1 MSQWLVV
8 AAGPLAVL
16 WRCGGG
22 SRSGRT
28 AGAGVRALGTAEQ
41 CLQGIRFQQLAL
53 WKRQTS
59 VSQWLCSKPPTGTSE
74 PKDAGPGVDGEKR
87 GGKRYDLAWW
97 KRLQKGEV
105 PWDDKDFRSLAVLG
119 SGVAV
124 GFLYFCFRDPGKEIT
139 WKHFVQYYLARGL
152 VDRLEVVNRQFVRVI
167 PAPAT
172 SEKFV
177 WFNIGSV
184 DTFER
189 KLETTHW
196 ELGIE
201 LPETAV
207 VYTTESDGS
216 FLRSLVPTFLLI
228 GILLYVARRG
238 PMGAGRGRRGGG
250 LFTVGETTAKIMKN
264 NIGVRFAD
272 VVGCEEAKLEIMEF
286 VNFLK
291 NPKQY
296 QDLGAKIPKG
306 AMLTGPPGTGKT
318 ILAKATAG
326 EASVPFITVNGSE
339 FLEMFVGVGPA
350 RVRDMFAMARKNA
363 PCILFID
370 EMDAIGR
377 GHLGGQSEQENT
389 LNQLLVEMDG
399 EAARPS
405 TTNVMVLA
413 GTSRP
418 DILDPALTWP
428 GRFGH
433 QVYIG
438 APPDVKGRSSIF
450 RVHLRPLKLD
460 ESLSED
466 ALARRLAAL
475 TPGFT
480 GADISNVCNE
490 AALIAARHLSPF
502 VREKHLEQAVERV
515 IGGPEKK
522 TRVLQPSEK
531 MTVAYHEAGH
541 AVVGWFLEHADP
553 LLKAS
558 IIPRGK
564 GLGYAQCLPR
574 EQCLYTREQLSDRMC
589 AVLGGRVA
597 EQLFFG
603 QITTGAQDDLRKVTQ
618 SAYAQIVQFGM
629 SKKLGQVSFDLP
641 QPGEVLAE
649 KPYSEAMAQLI
660 DREARRLVSSAH
672 ARTPD
677 LLTCCGEQVDELGRR
692 LLGKEVLERADT
704 VELLGPPFAEKTT
717 CEELVEG
724 TGGLEEDTSLPEGLT
739 GGRHGVPRGGE
750 PSLAPLPGEQPPQSP
765 ESKLK
770 RDHHKWVFSVSS
782 APPFTSHPAWAIAP
796 RLGRGLAEDL
806 GLGRLSPA
814 GGTARHGARGL
825 HLVVVKTVPV

>member
-22 SRSGRT
+22 PRSGRT
-28 AGAGVRALGTAEQ
+28 AEAGVRALGTAQQ

-59 VSQWLCSKPPTGTSE
+59 VSQWLCSKPPKGTSE
-74 PKDAGPGVDGEKR
+74 PKDAGPGADGEKR

-152 VDRLEVVNRQFVRVI
+152 VDRLEVVNRQFVRVM

-189 KLETTHW
+189 KLETAHW

-201 LPETAV
+201 LAEQTAV

-264 NIGVRFAD
+264 NIGGALCRRGWLRRSQ
-272 VVGCEEAKLEIMEF
+272 VGDRGVCEFPEESQA
-286 VNFLK
+286 VSGPWGQNS
-291 NPKQY
+291 
-296 QDLGAKIPKG
+296 KG
-306 AMLTGPPGTGKT
+306 SHAHWSSWYRQNDSRQGDC
-318 ILAKATAG
+318 
-326 EASVPFITVNGSE
+326 
-339 FLEMFVGVGPA
+339 
-350 RVRDMFAMARKNA
+350 R
-363 PCILFID
+363 
-370 EMDAIGR
+370 
-377 GHLGGQSEQENT
+377 GGQCALHHREWVRVPGNVCRRRSSS
-389 LNQLLVEMDG
+389 G
-399 EAARPS
+399 FSS

-418 DILDPALTWP
+418 DILDPALTRP
-428 GRFGH
+428 GRFGR
-433 QVYIG
+433 QVYV
-438 APPDVKGRSSIF
+438 APPDIKGRSSIF

-466 ALARRLAAL
+466 ALARKLAAL

-541 AVVGWFLEHADP
+541 AAVGWFLEHADP

-603 QITTGAQDDLRKVTQ
+603 QITMGAQDDLRKVTQ

-641 QPGEVLAE
+641 RPGEVLAE

-660 DREARRLVSSAH
+660 DQEARRLVSSAH

-677 LLTCCGEQVDELGRR
+677 LLTCCREQETWCRYWDAHL
-692 LLGKEVLERADT
+692 LLGHRKESAIHLCIRQIPERDLDEQNSSLWQWSGLYFVNPGVLACVKAVQGRKKKQKMQ
-704 VELLGPPFAEKTT
+704 LLASRTLIFWLEGCEGSRTFAWSS
-717 CEELVEG
+717 CAAR
-724 TGGLEEDTSLPEGLT
+724 GGL
-739 GGRHGVPRGGE
+739 H
-750 PSLAPLPGEQPPQSP
+750 
-765 ESKLK
+765 
-770 RDHHKWVFSVSS
+770 
-782 APPFTSHPAWAIAP
+782 
-796 RLGRGLAEDL
+796 
-806 GLGRLSPA
+806 
-814 GGTARHGARGL
+814 
-825 HLVVVKTVPV
+825 